1 MRGRMVEFG
10 SDFYIMQSTCYFSN
24 DLNKNVLYEVYSD
37 VREYANGR
45 HALEALC
52 KFKGWNRIWIPAY
65 FCYEVIE
72 YLKNV
77 GIKVSL
83 YDDHPLKNNDSEVV
97 KNLPYK
103 NGDVILRM
111 NFFGIRGFRSN
122 AGIGVPVIEDHT
134 HDLLSEWAQ
143 KSDADYCIASVR
155 KSMPIASGGILW
167 SPRKLSLPEVVSE
180 TAACKAMAEERYEGM
195 KMKRDFL
202 LGKSVDKSVFR
213 QKMLKTEELIDKLS
227 LSGMDEKTI
236 AILRGINYGRWD
248 KRKLENWKLAF
259 NLLSESFHVLDS
271 IHPFSIIILCETSE
285 ERSSLRDYLID
296 NLIYPAILWKIPN
309 YSEYSDARSFSERM
323 LSIHCDARYSKT
335 DITEMCKRILAF
347 KK

>member
-1 MRGRMVEFG
+1 MKEFG
-10 SDFYIMQSTCYFSN
+10 SDFQLMPDFCNISAESG
-24 DLNKNVLYEVYSD
+24 KVSLYDIYSD
-37 VREYANGR
+37 VREYASGR
-45 HALEALC
+45 HALEALY

-65 FCYEVIE
+65 FCYEVID
-72 YLKNV
+72 YLRNLGV
-77 GIKVSL
+77 KVCF
-83 YDDHPLKNNDSEVV
+83 YDDDPLKNNDSEVV

-155 KSMPIASGGILW
+155 KSIPIASGGILW
-167 SPRKLSLPEVVSE
+167 SPRKLSLPEVINE

-236 AILRGINYGRWD
+236 AILRGMNYYFVR
-248 KRKLENWKLAF
+248 
-259 NLLSESFHVLDS
+259 NL
-271 IHPFSIIILCETSE
+271 
-285 ERSSLRDYLID
+285 
-296 NLIYPAILWKIPN
+296 
-309 YSEYSDARSFSERM
+309 
-323 LSIHCDARYSKT
+323 
-335 DITEMCKRILAF
+335 
-347 KK
+347 